1 MLWHLGEAR
10 GSPAADLPGPLL
22 ILRPAKASRLR
33 VGVSCSSSETPG
45 LNVSWRERSDAVLEF
60 RICEESEHLL

>member
-45 LNVSWRERSDAVLEF
+45 L
-60 RICEESEHLL
+60 